1 MTQRQVV
8 TALLIIQ
15 IIGTIVLVVGQVL
28 RDASSTIVPTS
39 IAIAILLIV
48 LLWAYRR
55 GWEPARMI
63 DIVVVTIAVGI
74 ATPDEFVLQRQ
85 ALIALVPMALAQ
97 VLGGPRWVVGSALGV
112 LAIFT
117 LRAGP
122 EHGFLTTYTT
132 DLRTIAIFIFIVASM
147 ALSRII
153 ADTAVRNAT
162 KQQQRAEEAFARIEA
177 QAQTLQEQTQA
188 LQAQNQR
195 QQRLLDLV
203 AQLETPAIL
212 LAEGVLLAPVVGP
225 IDDQRAQSFV
235 GRLLE
240 AASLQRARLV
250 IIDIAGAS
258 NVDSRAAALLGQ
270 AVQALRLI
278 GCQVAISGISA
289 ELAHTLVAARV
300 SFDGVPTVRTPREAI
315 EHFQMLIE
323 LS

>member
-1 MTQRQVV
+1 MLFRSQRQHECQQGHLPIWLVMP
-8 TALLIIQ
+8 LL
-15 IIGTIVLVVGQVL
+15 
-28 RDASSTIVPTS
+28 A
-39 IAIAILLIV
+39 
-48 LLWAYRR
+48 
-55 GWEPARMI
+55 
-63 DIVVVTIAVGI
+63 
-74 ATPDEFVLQRQ
+74 FVL
-85 ALIALVPMALAQ
+85 
-97 VLGGPRWVVGSALGV
+97 ALGIGGGYL
-112 LAIFT
+112 LA
-117 LRAGP
+117 LR
-122 EHGFLTTYTT
+122 LTHPCP
-132 DLRTIAIFIFIVASM
+132 
-147 ALSRII
+147 
-153 ADTAVRNAT
+153 
-162 KQQQRAEEAFARIEA
+162 
-177 QAQTLQEQTQA
+177 

-212 LAEGVLLAPVVGP
+212 LAKGVLLAPVVGP

-278 GCQVAISGISA
+278 GCRVAISGISA
-289 ELAHTLVAARV
+289 ELAHTLVTAGI

-315 EHFQMLIE
+315 EHYQMLIE

>member
-8 TALLIIQ
+8 TALLIVQ
-15 IIGTIVLVVGQVL
+15 IISTVLLAIGQVL
-28 RDASSTIVPTS
+28 RAPTS
-39 IAIAILLIV
+39 IILPVSIAIIVLLIV
-48 LLWAYRR
+48 LLWVYRR

-63 DIVVVTIAVGI
+63 DIVVVTIAVSI
-74 ATPDEFVLQRQ
+74 ATPDEFVFQRQ
-85 ALIALVPMALAQ
+85 ALIVLVPLVLAQ
-97 VLGGPRWVVGSALGV
+97 VLGGPGWVAGSALGM

-122 EHGFLTTYTT
+122 ERGFMTAYTA

-147 ALSRII
+147 ALSRVI
-153 ADTAVRNAT
+153 ANTAVRNAT
-162 KQQQRAEEAFARIEA
+162 RQQQRAEEAFARIEA
-177 QAQTLQEQTQA
+177 QAQTLQEQTQE

-195 QQRLLDLV
+195 QQQLLDLV

-212 LAEGVLLAPVVGP
+212 LAQGVLLAPVVGP

-289 ELAHTLVAARV
+289 ELAHTLVTAGVA
-300 SFDGVPTVRTPREAI
+300 FDSVLTVRTPREAI
-315 EHFQMLIE
+315 EYYQILIA
-323 LS
+323 SS

>member
-8 TALLIIQ
+8 TALLIVQ
-15 IIGTIVLVVGQVL
+15 IIGTVLLAIGQVL
-28 RDASSTIVPTS
+28 RDPTSIILPTS
-39 IAIAILLIV
+39 IAIIVLLIV
-48 LLWAYRR
+48 LLWAYRC

-74 ATPDEFVLQRQ
+74 ATPDEFVFQRP

-97 VLGGPRWVVGSALGV
+97 VLGGPGWVAGSALGM

-117 LRAGP
+117 LRAGF
-122 EHGFLTTYTT
+122 EHGFLTTYTA
-132 DLRTIAIFIFIVASM
+132 DLRTIAIFTFIVASM
-147 ALSRII
+147 ALSRVI

-162 KQQQRAEEAFARIEA
+162 RQQQRAEEAFARIEA
-177 QAQTLQEQTQA
+177 QAQTLQEQTQE
-188 LQAQNQR
+188 LRAQNQR
-195 QQRLLDLV
+195 QQRLLDLI

-289 ELAHTLVAARV
+289 ELAHTLVTVGVA
-300 SFDGVPTVRTPREAI
+300 FDGVLTVRTPREAI
-315 EHFQMLIE
+315 EHYQILVT
-323 LS
+323 LP

>member
-15 IIGTIVLVVGQVL
+15 IAGTVLLAIGQAL
-28 RDASSTIVPTS
+28 RDASSIILPMSIVF
-39 IAIAILLIV
+39 AILLIV

-74 ATPDEFVLQRQ
+74 ATPDDFVLQRQ

-97 VLGGPRWVVGSALGV
+97 VLGGPRWVVGSAVGM
-112 LAIFT
+112 LAIFI

-122 EHGFLTTYTT
+122 EHGFTTIYTA
-132 DLRTIAIFIFIVASM
+132 DLRTIAILIFIVASM

-153 ADTAVRNAT
+153 ADTAVRKAT
-162 KQQQRAEEAFARIEA
+162 LQQQRAEAAFARVEM
-177 QAQTLQEQTQA
+177 QAHTLQEQTQA

-195 QQRLLDLV
+195 QQQLLDLV
-203 AQLETPAIL
+203 MQLETPTIM

-225 IDDQRAQSFV
+225 IDDQRAQSFI

-240 AASLQRARLV
+240 AASVQRARLV

-270 AVQALRLI
+270 SVQALRLI
-278 GCQVAISGISA
+278 GCRVAISGISA
-289 ELAHTLVAARV
+289 ELAHTLVTAGV
-300 SFDGVPTVRTPREAI
+300 SLDGAPTVRTPREAI
-315 EHFQMLIE
+315 ERYRMLLE
-323 LS
+323 SS

>member
-15 IIGTIVLVVGQVL
+15 IAGTVLLAIGQAL
-28 RDASSTIVPTS
+28 RDASSIILPMSIV
-39 IAIAILLIV
+39 IAILLIV

-74 ATPDEFVLQRQ
+74 ATPDDFVLQRQ

-97 VLGGPRWVVGSALGV
+97 VLGGPRWVVGSAVGM
-112 LAIFT
+112 LAIFI

-122 EHGFLTTYTT
+122 EHGFTTIYTA
-132 DLRTIAIFIFIVASM
+132 DLRTIAILIFIVASM

-153 ADTAVRNAT
+153 ADTAVRKAT
-162 KQQQRAEEAFARIEA
+162 LQQQRAEAAFARVEM
-177 QAQTLQEQTQA
+177 QAHTLQEQTQA

-195 QQRLLDLV
+195 QQQLLDLV
-203 AQLETPAIL
+203 MQLETPTIM

-225 IDDQRAQSFV
+225 IDDQRAQSFI

-240 AASLQRARLV
+240 AASVQRARLV

-270 AVQALRLI
+270 SVQALRLI
-278 GCQVAISGISA
+278 GCRVAISGISA
-289 ELAHTLVAARV
+289 ELAHTLVTAGV
-300 SFDGVPTVRTPREAI
+300 SLDGAPTVRTPREAI
-315 EHFQMLIE
+315 ERYRMLLE
-323 LS
+323 SS

>member
-8 TALLIIQ
+8 TALLIVQ
-15 IIGTIVLVVGQVL
+15 IIGTVLLAIGQVL
-28 RDASSTIVPTS
+28 SDASSIILPMSIV
-39 IAIAILLIV
+39 IAILLTV

-63 DIVVVTIAVGI
+63 DIVVATIAVGI
-74 ATPDEFVLQRQ
+74 ATPDEFVFQYQ

-97 VLGGPRWVVGSALGV
+97 VLGGPRWVVGSAVGM

-122 EHGFLTTYTT
+122 EQGFVTTYTA
-132 DLRTIAIFIFIVASM
+132 DLRTIAILIFIVASM
-147 ALSRII
+147 ALSRVI

-162 KQQQRAEEAFARIEA
+162 RQQQRAEEAFARIEA
-177 QAQTLQEQTQA
+177 QAQTLQEQTQE

-212 LAEGVLLAPVVGP
+212 LAQGVLLAPVVGP

-289 ELAHTLVAARV
+289 ELSHTLVTAGVA
-300 SFDGVPTVRTPREAI
+300 FDGVPTVRTPREAI
-315 EHFQMLIE
+315 EHYQMLIA
-323 LS
+323 SP